1 MESEPRKKRVY
12 VKKKKETP
20 NPMVALEY
28 YEEIFEHI
36 TEFDRNKLKNVTKK
50 VKTNQMALKHFI
62 FDIQECRIKNLTENL
77 LNLNGVEKSGTL
89 ITFTDDTWIISPK
102 NILEF
107 VETEFPSY
115 LQKLNYFAPPIK

>member
-1 MESEPRKKRVY
+1 MEAEPRKKRIY
-12 VKKKKETP
+12 VKKKRETP

-28 YEEIFEHI
+28 YEEIFEYV
-36 TEFDRNKLKNVTKK
+36 TEFDKLKLKEVRRK
-50 VKTNQMALKHFI
+50 VKTNQMGLKHFI
-62 FDIQECRIKNLTENL
+62 FDIQELRIKNLTESL
-77 LNLNGVEKSGTL
+77 LKLNGQDKCGTL